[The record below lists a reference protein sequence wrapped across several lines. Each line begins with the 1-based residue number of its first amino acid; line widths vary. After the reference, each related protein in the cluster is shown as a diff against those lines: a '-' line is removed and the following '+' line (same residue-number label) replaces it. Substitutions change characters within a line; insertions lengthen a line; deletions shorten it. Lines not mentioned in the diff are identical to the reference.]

1 MSSIL
6 RAAGGARLKIAA
18 VALALLATGG
28 PASFAEND
36 IDLLRYPHLERLRI
50 QRANPTVART
60 PREPGLR
67 PYRVRRETPRRPP
80 VEVAAPVAPA
90 APQAPAV
97 EPTFFVAVLGDAFG
111 LMLADGLRDSLA
123 PDRPHVGVLRKARD
137 ASGLVREDFFDW
149 RKAAREIAD
158 GPERVDHAVIMI
170 GANDRQALRDA
181 DGTTLEPLT
190 PRWREIYGQRVEEI
204 VAAFRARSIPVI
216 WVGLPIMRSERY
228 GADIAQLNELFRVH
242 AEAAG
247 ASYVDVWERF
257 ADDAGQF
264 AAAGPDVNGQPARL
278 RAADGIHLTRAG
290 SLKLAHFVQGDIARA
305 AGAAPAATAAPQ
317 PQKPEPALI
326 DPFQLDATRLVQE
339 TLRRE
344 DEAREA
350 ASRFAGL
357 GPPELPGPLF
367 LPTRSI
373 AGPVIQLTAPALS
386 PGGALDSAPAALRGG
401 DAAATLTRA
410 LIEGRPQDARPGRG
424 DDFAWPR
431 R

>member
-1 MSSIL
+1 MTSIA
-6 RAAGGARLKIAA
+6 RRTGPPRLKIVA

-36 IDLLRYPHLERLRI
+36 GDALRFPHLERLRS
-50 QRANPTVART
+50 QRARQPVARA
-60 PREPGLR
+60 PRAPAVR
-67 PYRVRRETPRRPP
+67 DYSVRRENPRRSP
-80 VEVAAPVAPA
+80 VYLASPVAL
-90 APQAPAV
+90 APQAQQV

-111 LMLADGLRDSLA
+111 LMLADGLRESLA

-137 ASGLVREDFFDW
+137 SSGLVREDFFDW
-149 RKAAREIAD
+149 RKAAREIAS
-158 GPERVDHAVIMI
+158 GAERVDHAVIML

-190 PRWREIYGQRVEEI
+190 PRWREIYGQRIEEI
-204 VAAFRARSIPVI
+204 VGAFRARSIPVI

-257 ADDAGQF
+257 ADESGQF

-290 SLKLAHFVQGDIARA
+290 SVKLAYFVQGDIARA
-305 AGAAPAATAAPQ
+305 AGAAPVVAAAPP
-317 PQKPEPALI
+317 PQKAEPALI
-326 DPFQLDATRLVQE
+326 DPFALDATRLVQDA
-339 TLRRE
+339 LKRE
-344 DEAREA
+344 EEAREA

-357 GPPELPGPLF
+357 AAPEAPGPLF
-367 LPTRSI
+367 LPTRPV
-373 AGPVIQLTAPALS
+373 AGPVVSLTAPALS
-386 PGGALDSAPAALRGG
+386 PGGALDSSPAALRGG
-401 DAAATLTRA
+401 DASATLTRV
-410 LIEGRPQDARPGRG
+410 LVEGRPQEARPGRG

>member
-1 MSSIL
+1 MASIS
-6 RAAGGARLKIAA
+6 RVTGRTRLKILA

-36 IDLLRYPHLERLRI
+36 GDAQRFPHLERLRS
-50 QRANPTVART
+50 QRA
-60 PREPGLR
+60 
-67 PYRVRRETPRRPP
+67 RPP
-80 VEVAAPVAPA
+80 VARVPRESAERTYGARRESPRRSPVYVASPVAPA
-90 APQAPAV
+90 PQTPQV

-111 LMLADGLRDSLA
+111 LMLADGLRESLA

-149 RKAAREIAD
+149 RKAAREIAS
-158 GPERVDHAVIMI
+158 GAERVDHAVIML

-190 PRWREIYGQRVEEI
+190 PRWREIYGQRIEEI

-228 GADIAQLNELFRVH
+228 GADVAQFNELFRAH
-242 AEAAG
+242 AEVAG

-264 AAAGPDVNGQPARL
+264 AATGPDVNGQPARL

-290 SLKLAHFVQGDIARA
+290 SVKLAHFVQGDIARA
-305 AGAAPAATAAPQ
+305 AGAAPAVATAPQ
-317 PQKPEPALI
+317 PPKAEPALV
-326 DPFQLDATRLVQE
+326 DPFTLDATRLVQDA
-339 TLRRE
+339 LKRE
-344 DEAREA
+344 EEAREA

-357 GPPELPGPLF
+357 AAPDLPGPLF
-367 LPTRSI
+367 LPTRPI
-373 AGPVIQLTAPALS
+373 AGAVVSLTAPALS
-386 PGGALDSAPAALRGG
+386 PGGALDSRPAALRGG

-410 LIEGRPQDARPGRG
+410 LVEGRPQEARPGRG

>member
-1 MSSIL
+1 MTSIA
-6 RAAGGARLKIAA
+6 RVTGRTRLKIVA

-36 IDLLRYPHLERLRI
+36 GDVQRFPHLERLRN
-50 QRANPTVART
+50 QRA
-60 PREPGLR
+60 
-67 PYRVRRETPRRPP
+67 RPP
-80 VEVAAPVAPA
+80 VVRVPRAPEARDYGARRESVRRAPAYVASPVAPA
-90 APQAPAV
+90 PQTPQV

-111 LMLADGLRDSLA
+111 LMLADGLRESLA

-137 ASGLVREDFFDW
+137 ASGLVRDDFFDW
-149 RKAAREIAD
+149 RKAAREIAS
-158 GPERVDHAVIMI
+158 GAERVDHAVIML

-190 PRWREIYGQRVEEI
+190 PRWREIYGQRIAEI
-204 VAAFRARSIPVI
+204 VGAFRARSIPVI

-228 GADIAQLNELFRVH
+228 GADMAQLNELFRVH

-264 AAAGPDVNGQPARL
+264 AATGPDVNGQPARL

-290 SLKLAHFVQGDIARA
+290 SVKLAHFVQGDIARA
-305 AGAAPAATAAPQ
+305 AGAAPVATAARQ
-317 PQKPEPALI
+317 PQKAEPALI
-326 DPFQLDATRLVQE
+326 DPFALDATRLVQDA
-339 TLRRE
+339 LKRE
-344 DEAREA
+344 EEAREA

-357 GPPELPGPLF
+357 APPEPPGPLF
-367 LPTRSI
+367 LPTRPV
-373 AGPVIQLTAPALS
+373 AGPVVSLTAPALS
-386 PGGALDSAPAALRGG
+386 PGGALDSRPQALRGG

-410 LIEGRPQDARPGRG
+410 LVEGRPQEARPGRG